1 MSDFNERDRPK
12 IYRHISMDPPEVQ
25 EDFRDTFRVTVSN
38 GEEWVDISDGFDF
51 WVSPEGFGNRQ
62 VSWRKEEAQ
71 SRYYDGT
78 FLLHATKDNITENV
92 TVYVRGESQNDV
104 TENILML
111 KDLFSQLSYRVRVQF
126 GNHRETWYCQTANW
140 TEERSHVL
148 MHNSMAKLS
157 FTIPRLPRTTEE
169 IIL

>member
-1 MSDFNERDRPK
+1 M
-12 IYRHISMDPPEVQ
+12 
-25 EDFRDTFRVTVSN
+25 
-38 GEEWVDISDGFDF
+38 
-51 WVSPEGFGNRQ
+51 
-62 VSWRKEEAQ
+62 
-71 SRYYDGT
+71 
-78 FLLHATKDNITENV
+78 
-92 TVYVRGESQNDV
+92 YVRGESQNDV